1 MLVKMIE
8 LFLLRSRKNG
18 KNAKFANSGP
28 KTLTAILVNQ
38 TVLKKRVITNVLF
51 VEKHLGINQDI
62 LDTKMKLSMKKGNVI
77 FVQTTLLL
85 QSIN

>member
-8 LFLLRSRKNG
+8 LFLLRTKKNG

-38 TVLKKRVITNVLF
+38 IVLKKRVITNVLF